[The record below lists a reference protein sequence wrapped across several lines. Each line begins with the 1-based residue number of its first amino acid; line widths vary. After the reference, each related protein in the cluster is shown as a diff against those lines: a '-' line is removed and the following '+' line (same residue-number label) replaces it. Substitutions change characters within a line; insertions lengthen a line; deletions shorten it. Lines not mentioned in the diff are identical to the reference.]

1 MKNKKTILMVAGI
14 FAAMLVVSWFF
25 MATKPVSMR
34 KQAQTTRF
42 AVNVLEVSL
51 GEAPVQIRALGT
63 IRPSQETNVNARVS
77 SQVEFLSENSD
88 IGSIVKKGELLVKL
102 DDDTYLN
109 TLQLR
114 KSDLA
119 KAKAAY
125 ELEMGQQSVAKAE
138 AEQLKQLSSS
148 FIGEVIISDLALRA
162 PQLAQAKADV
172 EAAQVAVKMAQ
183 LDVDYTKIT
192 APYNA
197 MVTERNVSVGS
208 LTNTQDSLMT
218 LVGIDEYRI
227 EAAVAIDKLTS
238 LNLKKNVNSKVQIT
252 TSTGVVREGRIVR
265 QVASLDST
273 TRMGRI
279 LITIP
284 DPLGIKNNEPA
295 LILGDHAEV
304 IFKAGTLENTV
315 VVPRRAL
322 QPNDSVFVAVPV
334 ELQEGEEDIVLDEN
348 LPAQYVLD
356 IREVDIA
363 WKDLDNVY
371 IRGGLEDSEY
381 VVTSVIPSPI
391 QGMPLTLSNI
401 IKSS

>member
-1 MKNKKTILMVAGI
+1 MKNKRTIFIVIGI
-14 FAAMLVVSWFF
+14 FLAMFAVSWFF

-34 KQAQTTRF
+34 KRAETTRF
-42 AVNVLEVSL
+42 AVNVLEVSV

-63 IRPSQETNVNARVS
+63 IRPYQETNINARVS
-77 SQVEFLSENSD
+77 SQVVFLSENSD
-88 IGSIVKKGELLVKL
+88 IGAIVKKDEVLVKL
-102 DDDTYLN
+102 DADTYVN
-109 TLQLR
+109 TLRLK

-172 EAAQVAVKMAQ
+172 EAAEAAVKMAQ
-183 LDVDYTKIT
+183 LDVDYTTIK
-192 APYNA
+192 APYNS

-208 LTNTQDSLMT
+208 LTNTQDNLLT

-238 LNLKKNVNSKVQIT
+238 LNLKKNANSKVQIT
-252 TSTGVVREGRIVR
+252 TSTGVVREGRIIR
-265 QVASLDST
+265 HVASLDSA

-279 LITIP
+279 LISIP
-284 DPLGIKNNEPA
+284 DPLGIKNNAPA

-304 IFKAGTLENTV
+304 VFKAGTLENSV
-315 VVPRRAL
+315 IVPRRAL
-322 QPNDSVFVAVPV
+322 QPNDSVFVAMPV
-334 ELQEGEEDIVLDEN
+334 TQNKDDGSDEDGV
-348 LPAQYVLD
+348 QYVLD

-371 IRGGLEDSEY
+371 IRSGLENSEY
-381 VVTSVIPSPI
+381 VITSVIPTAI
-391 QGMPLTLSNI
+391 QGMPLTISNI
-401 IKSS
+401 VKNS

>member
-1 MKNKKTILMVAGI
+1 M
-14 FAAMLVVSWFF
+14 
-25 MATKPVSMR
+25 
-34 KQAQTTRF
+34 
-42 AVNVLEVSL
+42 
-51 GEAPVQIRALGT
+51 
-63 IRPSQETNVNARVS
+63 
-77 SQVEFLSENSD
+77 
-88 IGSIVKKGELLVKL
+88 LVKL
-102 DDDTYLN
+102 DADTYVN
-109 TLQLR
+109 TLQLK

-172 EAAQVAVKMAQ
+172 EAAEVAVKMAQ
-183 LDVDYTKIT
+183 LDVDYTTIK
-192 APYNA
+192 APYNS

-208 LTNTQDSLMT
+208 LTNTQDNLMT

-238 LNLKKNVNSKVQIT
+238 LNLKKNANSKVQIT
-252 TSTGVVREGRIVR
+252 TSTGVVREGRIIR
-265 QVASLDST
+265 HVASLDSA

-279 LITIP
+279 LISIP
-284 DPLGIKNNEPA
+284 DPLGIKNNAPA

-304 IFKAGTLENTV
+304 VFKAGTLENSV
-315 VVPRRAL
+315 IVPRRAL
-322 QPNDSVFVAVPV
+322 QPNDSVFVAMPV
-334 ELQEGEEDIVLDEN
+334 TQNKDEGSDEGGV
-348 LPAQYVLD
+348 QYVLD

-371 IRGGLEDSEY
+371 IRSGLKNSEY
-381 VVTSVIPSPI
+381 VITSVIPTAI
-391 QGMPLTLSNI
+391 QGMPLTISNI
-401 IKSS
+401 VKNS

>member
-1 MKNKKTILMVAGI
+1 MKNKRTIFIVIGI
-14 FAAMLVVSWFF
+14 FLAMFAVSWFF

-34 KQAQTTRF
+34 KRAETTRF
-42 AVNVLEVSL
+42 AVNVLEVSV

-63 IRPSQETNVNARVS
+63 IRPYQETNINARVS
-77 SQVEFLSENSD
+77 SQVVFLSENSD
-88 IGSIVKKGELLVKL
+88 IGAIVKKDEVLVKL
-102 DDDTYLN
+102 DADTYVN
-109 TLQLR
+109 TLRLK

-148 FIGEVIISDLALRA
+148 FIGEVVISDLALRA

-172 EAAQVAVKMAQ
+172 EAAEAAVKMAQ
-183 LDVDYTKIT
+183 LDVDYTTIK
-192 APYNA
+192 APYNS

-208 LTNTQDSLMT
+208 LTNTQDNLMT

-238 LNLKKNVNSKVQIT
+238 LNLKKNANSKVQIT
-252 TSTGVVREGRIVR
+252 TSTGVVREGRIIR
-265 QVASLDST
+265 HVASLDSA

-279 LITIP
+279 LISIP
-284 DPLGIKNNEPA
+284 DPLGIKNNAPA

-304 IFKAGTLENTV
+304 VFKAGTLENSV
-315 VVPRRAL
+315 IVPRRAL
-322 QPNDSVFVAVPV
+322 QPNDSVFVAMPV
-334 ELQEGEEDIVLDEN
+334 TQNKDDGSDEDGV
-348 LPAQYVLD
+348 QYVLD

-371 IRGGLEDSEY
+371 IRSGLENSEY
-381 VVTSVIPSPI
+381 VITSVIPTAI
-391 QGMPLTLSNI
+391 QGMPLTISNI
-401 IKSS
+401 VKNS

>member
-1 MKNKKTILMVAGI
+1 MKNKRTIFIVIGI
-14 FAAMLVVSWFF
+14 FLAMFAVSWFF

-34 KQAQTTRF
+34 KRAETTRF
-42 AVNVLEVSL
+42 AVNVLEVSV

-63 IRPSQETNVNARVS
+63 IKPYQETNINARVS
-77 SQVEFLSENSD
+77 SQVVFLSENSD
-88 IGSIVKKGELLVKL
+88 IGAIVKKDEVLVKL
-102 DDDTYLN
+102 DADTYVN
-109 TLQLR
+109 TLRLK

-172 EAAQVAVKMAQ
+172 EAAEAAVKMAQ
-183 LDVDYTKIT
+183 LDVDYTTIK
-192 APYNA
+192 APYNS

-208 LTNTQDSLMT
+208 LTNTQDNLMT

-238 LNLKKNVNSKVQIT
+238 LNLKKNANSKVQIT
-252 TSTGVVREGRIVR
+252 TSTGVVREGRIIR
-265 QVASLDST
+265 HVASLDSA

-279 LITIP
+279 LISIP
-284 DPLGIKNNEPA
+284 DPLGIKNNAPA

-304 IFKAGTLENTV
+304 VFKAGTLENSV
-315 VVPRRAL
+315 IVPRRAL
-322 QPNDSVFVAVPV
+322 QPNDSVFVAMPV
-334 ELQEGEEDIVLDEN
+334 TQNKDDGSDEDGV
-348 LPAQYVLD
+348 QYVLD

-371 IRGGLEDSEY
+371 IRSGLENSEY
-381 VVTSVIPSPI
+381 VITSVIPTAI
-391 QGMPLTLSNI
+391 QGMPLTISNI
-401 IKSS
+401 VKNS

>member
-1 MKNKKTILMVAGI
+1 MNKKTIFIVIGI
-14 FAAMLVVSWFF
+14 FSAMFAVSWFF

-34 KQAQTTRF
+34 KRAEITRF
-42 AVNVLEVSL
+42 AVNVLEVSV

-63 IRPSQETNVNARVS
+63 IKPYQETNINARVS
-77 SQVEFLSENSD
+77 SQVVFLSENSD
-88 IGSIVKKGELLVKL
+88 IGAIVKKDEVLVKL
-102 DDDTYLN
+102 DADTYEN
-109 TLQLR
+109 TLQLK

-172 EAAQVAVKMAQ
+172 EAAEVAVKMAQ
-183 LDVDYTKIT
+183 LDVDYTIIK
-192 APYNA
+192 APYNS

-208 LTNTQDSLMT
+208 LTNTQDNLMT

-238 LNLKKNVNSKVQIT
+238 LNLKKNANSKVQIT
-252 TSTGVVREGRIVR
+252 TSTGVVREGRIIR
-265 QVASLDST
+265 HVASLDSA

-279 LITIP
+279 LISIP
-284 DPLGIKNNEPA
+284 DPLGIKNNAPA

-304 IFKAGTLENTV
+304 IFKAGTLEDSV
-315 VVPRRAL
+315 IVPRRAL
-322 QPNDSVFVAVPV
+322 QPNDSVFVAMPV
-334 ELQEGEEDIVLDEN
+334 AQNNDDGNDEGGV
-348 LPAQYVLD
+348 QYVLD

-371 IRGGLEDSEY
+371 IRSGLKNSEY
-381 VVTSVIPSPI
+381 VITSVIPTAI
-391 QGMPLTLSNI
+391 QGMPLTISNI
-401 IKSS
+401 VKNS

>member
-1 MKNKKTILMVAGI
+1 MKNRRTIFIVIGI
-14 FAAMLVVSWFF
+14 FLAMFAVSWFF

-34 KQAQTTRF
+34 KRAETTRF
-42 AVNVLEVSL
+42 AVNVLEVSV

-63 IRPSQETNVNARVS
+63 IRPYQETNINARVS
-77 SQVEFLSENSD
+77 SQVVFLSENSD
-88 IGSIVKKGELLVKL
+88 IGAIVKKDEVLVKL
-102 DDDTYLN
+102 DADTYVN
-109 TLQLR
+109 TLRLK

-172 EAAQVAVKMAQ
+172 EAAEAAVKMAQ
-183 LDVDYTKIT
+183 LDVDYTTIK
-192 APYNA
+192 APYNS

-208 LTNTQDSLMT
+208 LTNTQDNLMT

-238 LNLKKNVNSKVQIT
+238 LNLKKNANSKVQIT
-252 TSTGVVREGRIVR
+252 TSTGVVREGRIIR
-265 QVASLDST
+265 HVASLDSA

-279 LITIP
+279 LISIP
-284 DPLGIKNNEPA
+284 DPLGIKNNAPA

-304 IFKAGTLENTV
+304 VFKAGTLENSV
-315 VVPRRAL
+315 IVPRRAL
-322 QPNDSVFVAVPV
+322 QPNDSVFVAMPV
-334 ELQEGEEDIVLDEN
+334 TQNKDDGSDEDGV
-348 LPAQYVLD
+348 QYVLD

-371 IRGGLEDSEY
+371 IRSGLENSEY
-381 VVTSVIPSPI
+381 VITSVIPTAI
-391 QGMPLTLSNI
+391 QGMPLTCLLYTSP
-401 IKSS
+401 SPRD

>member
-1 MKNKKTILMVAGI
+1 MKNRRTIFIVIGI
-14 FAAMLVVSWFF
+14 FLAMFAVSWFF

-34 KQAQTTRF
+34 KRAETTRF
-42 AVNVLEVSL
+42 AVNVLEVSV

-63 IRPSQETNVNARVS
+63 IRPYQETNINARVS
-77 SQVEFLSENSD
+77 SQVVFLSENSD
-88 IGSIVKKGELLVKL
+88 IGAIVKKDEVLVKL
-102 DDDTYLN
+102 DADTYVN
-109 TLQLR
+109 TLRLK

-172 EAAQVAVKMAQ
+172 EAAEAAVKMAQ
-183 LDVDYTKIT
+183 LDVDYTTIK
-192 APYNA
+192 APYNS

-208 LTNTQDSLMT
+208 LTNTQDNLMT

-238 LNLKKNVNSKVQIT
+238 LNLKKNANSKVQIT
-252 TSTGVVREGRIVR
+252 TSTGVVREGRIIR
-265 QVASLDST
+265 HVASLDSA

-279 LITIP
+279 LISIP
-284 DPLGIKNNEPA
+284 DPLGIKNNAPA

-304 IFKAGTLENTV
+304 VFKAGTLENSV
-315 VVPRRAL
+315 IVPRRL
-322 QPNDSVFVAVPV
+322 CS
-334 ELQEGEEDIVLDEN
+334 
-348 LPAQYVLD
+348 
-356 IREVDIA
+356 
-363 WKDLDNVY
+363 
-371 IRGGLEDSEY
+371 
-381 VVTSVIPSPI
+381 
-391 QGMPLTLSNI
+391 LTTAFSWLCP
-401 IKSS
+401 

>member
-1 MKNKKTILMVAGI
+1 MKNKRTIFIVIGI
-14 FAAMLVVSWFF
+14 FLAMFAVSWFF

-34 KQAQTTRF
+34 KRAETTRF
-42 AVNVLEVSL
+42 AVNVLEVSV

-63 IRPSQETNVNARVS
+63 IRPYQETNINARVS
-77 SQVEFLSENSD
+77 SQVVFLSENSD
-88 IGSIVKKGELLVKL
+88 IGAIVKKDEVLVKL
-102 DDDTYLN
+102 DADTYVN
-109 TLQLR
+109 TLRLK

-172 EAAQVAVKMAQ
+172 EAAEAAVKMAQ
-183 LDVDYTKIT
+183 LDVDYTTIK
-192 APYNA
+192 APYNS

-208 LTNTQDSLMT
+208 LTNTQDNLMT

-238 LNLKKNVNSKVQIT
+238 LNLKKNANSKVQIT
-252 TSTGVVREGRIVR
+252 TSTGVVREGRIIR
-265 QVASLDST
+265 HVASLDSA

-279 LITIP
+279 LISIP
-284 DPLGIKNNEPA
+284 DPLGIKNNAPA

-304 IFKAGTLENTV
+304 VFKAGTLENSV
-315 VVPRRAL
+315 IVPRRAL
-322 QPNDSVFVAVPV
+322 QPNDSVFVAMPV
-334 ELQEGEEDIVLDEN
+334 TQNKDDGSDEDGV
-348 LPAQYVLD
+348 QYVLD

-371 IRGGLEDSEY
+371 IRSGLKNSEY
-381 VVTSVIPSPI
+381 VITSVIPTAI
-391 QGMPLTLSNI
+391 QGMPLTISNI
-401 IKSS
+401 VKNS

>member
-1 MKNKKTILMVAGI
+1 MKNKKVIVTVLGI
-14 FAAMLVVSWFF
+14 FLLMIVVSWFF
-25 MATKPVSMR
+25 MATKPISM
-34 KQAQTTRF
+34 KKPPQTTRF
-42 AVNVLEVSL
+42 AVNVMEVSL
-51 GEAPVQIRALGT
+51 GEAPVLIRALGT
-63 IRPSQETNVNARVS
+63 IKPYQQTNLNARVS
-77 SQVEFLSENSD
+77 SQVEFLAENSD
-88 IGSIVKKGELLVKL
+88 IGSIVKKGDVLVRL
-102 DDDTYLN
+102 DDDTYKN

-125 ELEMGQQSVAKAE
+125 QLEMGQQSVAKAE

-172 EAAQVAVKMAQ
+172 EAAEVAVKMAQ

-197 MVTERNVSVGS
+197 MITERNVSVGS

-227 EAAVAIDKLTS
+227 EAAVAIDKLS
-238 LNLKKNVNSKVQIT
+238 NLNLKKNENSKVQIT
-252 TSTGVVREGRIVR
+252 SSTGIVREGRIIR
-265 QVASLDST
+265 LVASLDST
-273 TRMGRI
+273 TRMGRV
-279 LITIP
+279 LISIP
-284 DPLGIKNNEPA
+284 DPLGLKSNEPA

-304 IFKAGTLENTV
+304 LFKAGTLENTV

-334 ELQEGEEDIVLDEN
+334 QTENEEET
-348 LPAQYVLD
+348 AQYALD

-371 IRGGLEDSEY
+371 IRGGLNDMEY

-391 QGMPLTLSNI
+391 QGMPLTISNK
-401 IKSS
+401 IKNS

>member
-1 MKNKKTILMVAGI
+1 MKNKRTIFIVIGI
-14 FAAMLVVSWFF
+14 FLAMFAVSWFF

-34 KQAQTTRF
+34 KRAETTRF
-42 AVNVLEVSL
+42 AVNVLEVSV

-63 IRPSQETNVNARVS
+63 IKPYQETNINARVS
-77 SQVEFLSENSD
+77 SQVVFLSENSD
-88 IGSIVKKGELLVKL
+88 IGAIVKKDEVLVKL
-102 DDDTYLN
+102 DADTYVN
-109 TLQLR
+109 TLRLK

-172 EAAQVAVKMAQ
+172 EAAEAAVKMAQ
-183 LDVDYTKIT
+183 LDVDYTTIK
-192 APYNA
+192 APYNS

-208 LTNTQDSLMT
+208 LTNTQDNLMT

-238 LNLKKNVNSKVQIT
+238 LNLKKNANSKVQIT
-252 TSTGVVREGRIVR
+252 TSTGVVREGRIIR
-265 QVASLDST
+265 HVASLDSA

-279 LITIP
+279 LISIP
-284 DPLGIKNNEPA
+284 DPLGIKNNAPA

-304 IFKAGTLENTV
+304 VFKAGTLENSV
-315 VVPRRAL
+315 IVPRRAL
-322 QPNDSVFVAVPV
+322 QPNDSVFVAMPV
-334 ELQEGEEDIVLDEN
+334 TQNKDDGSDEGGV
-348 LPAQYVLD
+348 QYVLD

-371 IRGGLEDSEY
+371 IRSGLKNSEY
-381 VVTSVIPSPI
+381 VITSVIPTAI
-391 QGMPLTLSNI
+391 QGMPLTISNI
-401 IKSS
+401 VKNS

>member
-1 MKNKKTILMVAGI
+1 MKNKRTIFIVIGI
-14 FAAMLVVSWFF
+14 FLAMFAVSWFF

-34 KQAQTTRF
+34 KRAETTRF
-42 AVNVLEVSL
+42 AVNVLEVSV

-63 IRPSQETNVNARVS
+63 IKPYQETNINARVS
-77 SQVEFLSENSD
+77 SQVVFLSENSD
-88 IGSIVKKGELLVKL
+88 IGAIVKKDEVLVKL
-102 DDDTYLN
+102 DADTYVN
-109 TLQLR
+109 TLRLK

-172 EAAQVAVKMAQ
+172 EAAEVAVKMAQ
-183 LDVDYTKIT
+183 LDVDYTTIK
-192 APYNA
+192 APYNS

-208 LTNTQDSLMT
+208 LTNTQDNLMT

-238 LNLKKNVNSKVQIT
+238 LNLKKNANSKVQIT
-252 TSTGVVREGRIVR
+252 TSTGVVREGRIIR
-265 QVASLDST
+265 HVASLDSA

-279 LITIP
+279 LISIP
-284 DPLGIKNNEPA
+284 DPLGIKNNAPA

-304 IFKAGTLENTV
+304 VFKAGTLENSV
-315 VVPRRAL
+315 IVPRRAL
-322 QPNDSVFVAVPV
+322 QPNDSVFVAMPV
-334 ELQEGEEDIVLDEN
+334 TQNKDDGSDEGGV
-348 LPAQYVLD
+348 QYVLD

-371 IRGGLEDSEY
+371 IRSGLKNSEY
-381 VVTSVIPSPI
+381 VITSVIPTAI
-391 QGMPLTLSNI
+391 QGMPLTISNI
-401 IKSS
+401 VKNS

>member
-1 MKNKKTILMVAGI
+1 MKNKRTIFIVIGI
-14 FAAMLVVSWFF
+14 FLAMFAVSWFF
-25 MATKPVSMR
+25 MATKPVSVR
-34 KQAQTTRF
+34 KRAGTTRF
-42 AVNVLEVSL
+42 AVNVLEVSV

-63 IRPSQETNVNARVS
+63 IRPYQETNINARVS
-77 SQVEFLSENSD
+77 SQVVFLSENSD
-88 IGSIVKKGELLVKL
+88 IGAIVKKDEVLVKL
-102 DDDTYLN
+102 DADTYVN
-109 TLQLR
+109 TLRLK

-148 FIGEVIISDLALRA
+148 FIGEVIIFDLALRA

-172 EAAQVAVKMAQ
+172 EAAEAAVKMAQ
-183 LDVDYTKIT
+183 LDVDYTTIK
-192 APYNA
+192 APYNS

-208 LTNTQDSLMT
+208 LTNTQDNLMT

-238 LNLKKNVNSKVQIT
+238 HNLKKNANSKVQIT
-252 TSTGVVREGRIVR
+252 TSTGVVREGRIIR
-265 QVASLDST
+265 HVASLDSA

-279 LITIP
+279 LISIP
-284 DPLGIKNNEPA
+284 DPLGIKNNAPA

-304 IFKAGTLENTV
+304 VFKAGTLENSV
-315 VVPRRAL
+315 IVPRRAL
-322 QPNDSVFVAVPV
+322 QPNDSVFVAMPV
-334 ELQEGEEDIVLDEN
+334 TQNKDDGSDEDGV
-348 LPAQYVLD
+348 QYVLD

-371 IRGGLEDSEY
+371 IRSGLENSEY
-381 VVTSVIPSPI
+381 VITSVIPTAI
-391 QGMPLTLSNI
+391 QGMPLTISNI
-401 IKSS
+401 VKNS

>member
-1 MKNKKTILMVAGI
+1 MKNKRTIFIVIGI
-14 FAAMLVVSWFF
+14 FLAMFAVSWFF

-34 KQAQTTRF
+34 KRAETTRF
-42 AVNVLEVSL
+42 AVNVLEVSV

-63 IRPSQETNVNARVS
+63 IRPCQETNINARVS
-77 SQVEFLSENSD
+77 SQVVFLSENSD
-88 IGSIVKKGELLVKL
+88 IGAIVKKDEVLVKL
-102 DDDTYLN
+102 DADTYVN
-109 TLQLR
+109 TLRLK

-172 EAAQVAVKMAQ
+172 EAAEAAVKMAQ
-183 LDVDYTKIT
+183 LDVDYTTIK
-192 APYNA
+192 APYNS

-208 LTNTQDSLMT
+208 LTNTQDNLMT

-238 LNLKKNVNSKVQIT
+238 LNLKKNANSKVQIT
-252 TSTGVVREGRIVR
+252 TSTGVVREGRIIR
-265 QVASLDST
+265 HVASLDSA

-279 LITIP
+279 LISIP
-284 DPLGIKNNEPA
+284 DPLGIKNNAPA

-304 IFKAGTLENTV
+304 VFKAGTLENSV
-315 VVPRRAL
+315 IVPRRAL
-322 QPNDSVFVAVPV
+322 QPNDSVFVAMPV
-334 ELQEGEEDIVLDEN
+334 TQNKDDGSDEDGV
-348 LPAQYVLD
+348 QYVLD

-371 IRGGLEDSEY
+371 IRSGLENSEY
-381 VVTSVIPSPI
+381 VITSVIPTAI
-391 QGMPLTLSNI
+391 QGMPLTISNI
-401 IKSS
+401 VKNS

>member
-1 MKNKKTILMVAGI
+1 MKNKRTIFIVIGI
-14 FAAMLVVSWFF
+14 FLAMFAVSWFF

-34 KQAQTTRF
+34 KRAETTRF
-42 AVNVLEVSL
+42 AVNVLEVSV

-63 IRPSQETNVNARVS
+63 IRPYQETNINARVS
-77 SQVEFLSENSD
+77 SQVVFLSENSD
-88 IGSIVKKGELLVKL
+88 IGAIVKKDEVLVKL
-102 DDDTYLN
+102 DADTYVN
-109 TLQLR
+109 TLRLK

-172 EAAQVAVKMAQ
+172 EAAEAAVKMAQ
-183 LDVDYTKIT
+183 LDVDYTTIK
-192 APYNA
+192 APYNS

-208 LTNTQDSLMT
+208 LTNTQDNLMT

-238 LNLKKNVNSKVQIT
+238 LNLKKNANSKVQIT
-252 TSTGVVREGRIVR
+252 TSTGVVREGRIIR
-265 QVASLDST
+265 HVASLDSA

-279 LITIP
+279 LISIP
-284 DPLGIKNNEPA
+284 DPLGIKNNAPA

-304 IFKAGTLENTV
+304 VFKAGTLENSVIVT
-315 VVPRRAL
+315 RRAL
-322 QPNDSVFVAVPV
+322 KPNDSVFVAMPV
-334 ELQEGEEDIVLDEN
+334 TQNKDDGSDEDGV
-348 LPAQYVLD
+348 QYVLD

-371 IRGGLEDSEY
+371 IRSGLENSEY
-381 VVTSVIPSPI
+381 VITSVIPTAI
-391 QGMPLTLSNI
+391 QGMPLTISNI
-401 IKSS
+401 VKNS

>member
-1 MKNKKTILMVAGI
+1 MKNRRTIFIVIGI
-14 FAAMLVVSWFF
+14 FLAMFAVSWFF

-34 KQAQTTRF
+34 KRAETTRF
-42 AVNVLEVSL
+42 AVNVLEVSV

-63 IRPSQETNVNARVS
+63 IRPYQETNINARVS
-77 SQVEFLSENSD
+77 SQVVFLSENSD
-88 IGSIVKKGELLVKL
+88 IGAIVKKDEVLVKL
-102 DDDTYLN
+102 DADTYVN
-109 TLQLR
+109 TLRLK

-138 AEQLKQLSSS
+138 SEQLKQLSSS

-172 EAAQVAVKMAQ
+172 EAAEAAVKMAQ
-183 LDVDYTKIT
+183 LDVDYTTIK
-192 APYNA
+192 APYNS

-208 LTNTQDSLMT
+208 LTNTQDNLMT

-238 LNLKKNVNSKVQIT
+238 LNLKKNANSKVQIT
-252 TSTGVVREGRIVR
+252 TSTGVVREGRIIR
-265 QVASLDST
+265 HVASLDSA

-279 LITIP
+279 LISIP
-284 DPLGIKNNEPA
+284 DPLGIKNNAPA

-304 IFKAGTLENTV
+304 VFKAGTLENSV
-315 VVPRRAL
+315 IVPRRAL
-322 QPNDSVFVAVPV
+322 QPNDSVFVAMPV
-334 ELQEGEEDIVLDEN
+334 TQNKDDGSDEDGV
-348 LPAQYVLD
+348 QYVLD

-371 IRGGLEDSEY
+371 IRSGLENSEY
-381 VVTSVIPSPI
+381 VITSVIPTAI
-391 QGMPLTLSNI
+391 QGMPLTISNI
-401 IKSS
+401 VKNS